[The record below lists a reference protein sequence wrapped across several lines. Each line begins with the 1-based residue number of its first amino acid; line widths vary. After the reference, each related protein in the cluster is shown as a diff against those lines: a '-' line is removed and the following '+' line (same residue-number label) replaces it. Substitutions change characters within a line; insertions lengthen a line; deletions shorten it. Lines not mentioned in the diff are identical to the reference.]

1 MAKRTAKKIN
11 IENFKNLISDFSKEG
26 PKYSGSNWN
35 EVRDTIYSITETP
48 KIESDLGKIAGLP
61 GENVFFEKTKYDDDE
76 NESLLELNTLENGL
90 IFCGG
95 ITGGDW
101 EQPVFFIIYHD
112 GKEFRAYIPKD
123 GNPYNTDTKS
133 PYGNDEEADE
143 KNFNKRFPHLSD
155 PMGFDVDDCMFEW
168 DKIKQDILNRFE
180 IIETKEKEIS
190 GDRNPRLDIR
200 PSWDQYFVGICE
212 MVKERSL
219 DPDTQVGCV
228 IVDEDNRIISTGYN
242 SWPRNCE
249 DENIP
254 HTRPSKYNFVLH
266 SELNAII
273 SCGKDLTHCTL
284 YIPFLPCP
292 ECIKAIIAAKIKY
305 VKYYG
310 DYVSGVNDNEH
321 VIKMA
326 EMAGVRLMK
335 IDVKIP
341 KIIWN

>member
-1 MAKRTAKKIN
+1 MAKRTAKKITILEFQKIIADHFHNDENN
-11 IENFKNLISDFSKEG
+11 IYMISILPKVKDDLSKVDFLEAENFMCEDEYG
-26 PKYSGSNWN
+26 DGSSHLMGFH
-35 EVRDTIYSITETP
+35 TI
-48 KIESDLGKIAGLP
+48 D
-61 GENVFFEKTKYDDDE
+61 
-76 NESLLELNTLENGL
+76 NGL
-90 IFCGG
+90 TFCGCFA
-95 ITGGDW
+95 GGDW

-112 GKEFRAYIPKD
+112 GKDFRGYIPED
-123 GNPYNTDTKS
+123 GNPYNTDTGN
-133 PYGNDEEADE
+133 PYGNEEEADE
-143 KNFNKRFPHLSD
+143 VNFNKRFPHLSD

-180 IIETKEKEIS
+180 IKEESTNK
-190 GDRNPRLDIR
+190 DRNPRLDIR

-310 DYVSGVNDNEH
+310 DYVSGVNNNEH

-326 EMAGVRLMK
+326 EMSGVRLMK